1 MNWGYIILAI
11 SICSLKGGQ
20 PWMFTGRT
28 DAEAEAP
35 VLWPPDVKSRL
46 TGEDPDAGKD
56 WRQKEKTA
64 AEDAMVGRH
73 HWLHGHEFEQTPG
86 DSEGQGSLVCCSPR
100 GHRESGTII
109 DWTTKTHDNWMSCGE
124 IWITPGL
131 CLKIS
136 HLSQAQTG
144 QPGKQHELIDVRNAP
159 PNKGKTCDFSAHMEH
174 SQNQPCIK
182 HQRSPYLK
190 KKNQCHTSQPPN
202 KM

>member
-1 MNWGYIILAI
+1 
-11 SICSLKGGQ
+11 
-20 PWMFTGRT
+20 
-28 DAEAEAP
+28 
-35 VLWPPDVKSRL
+35 
-46 TGEDPDAGKD
+46 
-56 WRQKEKTA
+56 
-64 AEDAMVGRH
+64 
-73 HWLHGHEFEQTPG
+73 
-86 DSEGQGSLVCCSPR
+86 
-100 GHRESGTII
+100 
-109 DWTTKTHDNWMSCGE
+109 MSCGE

-190 KKNQCHTSQPPN
+190 KKSMSYKPASKQNVIKSGTKDQLLKIPIFLKSREKLQIN
-202 KM
+202 KI